1 MKHGLVTIA
10 ATALLVAK
18 GATLLYMRV
27 GTAESLRPALLLPP
41 ALYFAAAIWLWVQPH
56 LARWAVGAFFLY
68 ATIREASV
76 FLQGTTW
83 DIVRR
88 SFSLPVA
95 AWFAYAMLLGRGVP
109 KTSARPPASA

>member
-1 MKHGLVTIA
+1 MKRSLVITA
-10 ATALLVAK
+10 AAVLLVAK
-18 GATLLYMRV
+18 GASLLYIRV
-27 GTAESLRPALLLPP
+27 GTPEPLRPVLLLPP
-41 ALYFAAAIWLWVQPH
+41 GLYFAAAIWLWRQPH
-56 LARWAVGAFFLY
+56 LARWPLGLFFLY
-68 ATIREASV
+68 VVFREASV

-109 KTSARPPASA
+109 KTSARPSASA